1 MSEVLIARN
10 VITCLVL
17 NEGEKTVCLTSV
29 QPLASGAVSK
39 LIARQRPG
47 TDGGIPMKRAK
58 KSQSKRK
65 RTAKREVLVTETRRI
80 TTEPKVEIRKP
91 ATLAQAL
98 TEPEVAVV
106 KPETKARV
114 VRRTVRRAA

>member
-1 MSEVLIARN
+1 
-10 VITCLVL
+10 
-17 NEGEKTVCLTSV
+17 V

-39 LIARQRPG
+39 LISSHAGNKGRELE
-47 TDGGIPMKRAK
+47 MKRAK
-58 KSQSKRK
+58 KTNRSTRK
-65 RTAKREVLVTETRRI
+65 RTGTKKTDLIVTETRRI

-98 TEPEVAVV
+98 TEREVAVV
-106 KPETKARV
+106 KAETKARV

>member
-1 MSEVLIARN
+1 MEV
-10 VITCLVL
+10 
-17 NEGEKTVCLTSV
+17 
-29 QPLASGAVSK
+29 
-39 LIARQRPG
+39 
-47 TDGGIPMKRAK
+47 IPMKRAK
-58 KSQSKRK
+58 KINRSKPK
-65 RTAKREVLVTETRRI
+65 RTGKRELVITETRRI

-106 KPETKARV
+106 KPETKARL